1 MARCRSWFERL
12 AVSPKFT
19 IPRVVANHKETK
31 RAEERATISMSG
43 SLLELIYVLSA
54 QAAPVVKVPAGD
66 GVGGLCFA

>member
-1 MARCRSWFERL
+1 
-12 AVSPKFT
+12 
-19 IPRVVANHKETK
+19 
-31 RAEERATISMSG
+31 MSG